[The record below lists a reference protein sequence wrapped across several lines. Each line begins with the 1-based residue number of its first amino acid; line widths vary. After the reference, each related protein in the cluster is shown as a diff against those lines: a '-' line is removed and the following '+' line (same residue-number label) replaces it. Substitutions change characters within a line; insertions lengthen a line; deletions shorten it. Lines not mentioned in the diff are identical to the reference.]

1 MADAQNPDEE
11 LQKALDWACG
21 NGAGCSKIQVNQP
34 CYLPNTVKGHASYA
48 FNSYYHYQKFEAQW
62 CNLLL
67 QCCCNFNCSKSE

>member
-21 NGAGCSKIQVNQP
+21 NGAGCSKIQ
-34 CYLPNTVKGHASYA
+34 
-48 FNSYYHYQKFEAQW
+48 KFEAQW

-67 QCCCNFNCSKSE
+67 QCCCNFNCSKSES